1 MLYEWFIQPV
11 LEFSFLRRAVAG
23 TFVLS
28 LGAAPVG
35 VFLILRRLALAG
47 EAMSHAAVPGIAIAY
62 LLAGL
67 SVLSLTI
74 GGLITGLAVALLSG
88 LIARSTVQY
97 EDASLAAIYLI
108 ALASGIFI
116 LSLYGSHIDLS
127 GFLFGSVLGLD
138 DDTLILIGISTST
151 TLVAL
156 AFILRGLVME
166 CVDPQ
171 FFRSVGG
178 SGARVHFVF
187 TVLVVLNLVA
197 GFKALGTLMSV
208 GLIILPAASA
218 RYWGRT
224 ITGTLVWAT
233 AIAVVSSYA
242 GLLISLHASTP
253 SGPSII
259 LFAGAVFIFS
269 LLFGRFGV
277 VTRHLARAEP
287 AFAPRAASRGALM
300 APKAEP

>member
-1 MLYEWFIQPV
+1 MIYEFFVEPLV
-11 LEFSFLRRAVAG
+11 EYSFLRRAVAG

-35 VFLILRRLALAG
+35 VFLVLRRLALAG

-67 SVLSLTI
+67 SVVSLTI
-74 GGLITGLAVALLSG
+74 GGLITGLAVTLLSG
-88 LIARSTVQY
+88 LIARATVQH

-108 ALASGIFI
+108 ALASGIFL

-138 DDTLILIGISTST
+138 NDTLIFIGIAT
-151 TLVAL
+151 TITLLSFAVM
-156 AFILRGLVME
+156 IRGLVME
-166 CVDPQ
+166 CLDPQ
-171 FFRSVGG
+171 FFRAVGG
-178 SGARVHFVF
+178 GGAAAHLVFV
-187 TVLVVLNLVA
+187 VLVVLNLVA

-218 RYWGRT
+218 RYWART
-224 ITGTLVWAT
+224 ITGMLVWAT
-233 AIAVVSSYA
+233 GIAVFSCYA
-242 GLLISLHASTP
+242 GLLVSLHASTP

-259 LFAGAVFIFS
+259 LIAGAVFILS
-269 LLFGRFGV
+269 LLLGPLGV
-277 VTRHLARAEP
+277 LQRPKTGARAEGSP
-287 AFAPRAASRGALM
+287 AMDDQPV
-300 APKAEP
+300 